1 VNDNAPYVVFYVLG
15 ALFVATSLIGRR
27 IPLAQAAK
35 MALAWIG
42 IFFVAIAIAVTLR
55 AYGLL

>member
-1 VNDNAPYVVFYVLG
+1 VSDNAPYVVFYVLG
-15 ALFVATSLIGRR
+15 AVFVASALIGRR
-27 IPLAQAAK
+27 IPMAKAAK

-42 IFFVAIAIAVTLR
+42 IFMVAIATAVMLR